1 MLQRKQIIVIGSVV
15 VLMGLMLSL
24 DIQGLVKPNEGA
36 AASNASGP
44 AQEAAIVK
52 EVSLEDISL
61 TAKESLNAGLKK
73 QITDLEAQLKNSS
86 ESEKLS
92 IQKQLAQQW
101 DDVNQSTPASF
112 YYELMA
118 EKEPNFDSWLKAG
131 DKFTD
136 AYQQSM
142 DTIVQP
148 ALVQKAISSYQKA
161 DKIKPNTLEVK
172 TGLGIAYVTGT
183 PNPMQGITLLLD
195 VVKQDPKNLK
205 ANLNLGLFSMK
216 SGQFDK
222 AVERFKTVIGIAPS
236 AEAWF
241 YLASSYENMDR
252 KSDAIAAY
260 LKTKEI
266 AADPNMSQF
275 VDRKVNELS
284 N

>member
-1 MLQRKQIIVIGSVV
+1 MLKRKQFIVIGSVV
-15 VLMGLMLSL
+15 ILMGLMLSL
-24 DIQGLVKPNEGA
+24 DIQGLVKPNESAG
-36 AASNASGP
+36 ASNSSVAP
-44 AQEAAIVK
+44 QTAKVK
-52 EVSLEDISL
+52 EISIDDISK
-61 TAKESLNAGLKK
+61 TAKESLNANLKK
-73 QITDLEAQLKNSS
+73 QISDLEAQLKSSS
-86 ESEKLS
+86 ESDKLS

-101 DDVNQSTPASF
+101 DDVNQSAPASF
-112 YYELMA
+112 YYALIA
-118 EKEPNFDSWLKAG
+118 QKEPNFASWLKAG

-142 DTIVQP
+142 DTLVQP
-148 ALVQKAISSYQKA
+148 ALVQKAISSYQNA
-161 DKIKPNTLEVK
+161 YKIKPNTLEVK

-183 PNPMQGITLLLD
+183 PNPMKGITLLLD

-222 AVERFKTVIGIAPS
+222 AVERFKTVIDIAPS

-241 YLASSYENMDR
+241 YLASSYENMDM
-252 KSDAIAAY
+252 KTESIAAY

>member
-1 MLQRKQIIVIGSVV
+1 MLNKKQIIVIGSVAI
-15 VLMGLMLSL
+15 LMGLMLML
-24 DIQGLVKPNEGA
+24 DIQGLVKPGEGE
-36 AASNASGP
+36 ASQA
-44 AQEAAIVK
+44 EATKTENVALNSISLE
-52 EVSLEDISL
+52 EVSKTSMEGL
-61 TAKESLNAGLKK
+61 TANLKSL
-73 QITDLEAQLKNSS
+73 ISDLEAQLKSAS
-86 ESEKLS
+86 DDEKLDLY
-92 IQKQLAQQW
+92 KKLAQQW
-101 DDVNQSTPASF
+101 DDVNLSTPSSL
-112 YYELMA
+112 YYELIA
-118 EKEPNFDSWLKAG
+118 EKQPNFDTWLKAG

-142 DTIVQP
+142 DTLIQP
-148 ALVQKAISSYQKA
+148 VLVQKAISSYQKA

-222 AVERFKTVIGIAPS
+222 AVERFKTVIEIAPS

-241 YLASSYENMDR
+241 YLASSYESMDR
-252 KSDAIAAY
+252 NADAIAAY

-275 VDRKVNELS
+275 VDRKINELS

>member
-1 MLQRKQIIVIGSVV
+1 MLNKKQIIVTGSVV

-24 DIQGLVKPNEGA
+24 DIQGLVKPNESAGA
-36 AASNASGP
+36 TTAASVP
-44 AQEAAIVK
+44 AAVVQS
-52 EVSLEDISL
+52 VSLDEISK
-61 TAKESLNAGLKK
+61 TAKEALNANLKK
-73 QITDLEAQLKNSS
+73 QLSDLEAELKASS
-86 ESEKLS
+86 DEDKLS
-92 IQKQLAQQW
+92 IQKKLAQQW
-101 DDVNQSTPASF
+101 DDVNQPSPAAF
-112 YYELMA
+112 YYELIA
-118 EKEPNFDSWLKAG
+118 EKETNFESWLKAG
-131 DKFTD
+131 DTFTD

-142 DTIVQP
+142 DTLVQP
-148 ALVQKAISSYQKA
+148 ALVQRAIDSYQKA

-195 VVKQDPKNLK
+195 VVKQDPENLK

-222 AVERFKTVIGIAPS
+222 AVERFKTVIAKAPS

-241 YLASSYENMDR
+241 YLASSYENMHL
-252 KSDAIAAY
+252 KTEAIAAY

-266 AADPNMSQF
+266 AADPNMNQF
-275 VDRKVNELS
+275 VDRKINELS

>member
-1 MLQRKQIIVIGSVV
+1 MLNRKQIIVVGSVA

-24 DIQGLVKPNEGA
+24 DIQGLVKPGEGTSATATAPTA
-36 AASNASGP
+36 ATVK
-44 AQEAAIVK
+44 AISLD
-52 EVSLEDISL
+52 EVSL
-61 TAKESLNAGLKK
+61 TAKEGLTASLKS
-73 QITDLEAQLKNSS
+73 QISDLEAQLKSAS
-86 ESEKLS
+86 EGEKLDLY
-92 IQKQLAQQW
+92 KKLAQQW
-101 DDVNQSTPASF
+101 DDVNLSTPSSL
-112 YYELMA
+112 YYEMIA
-118 EKEPNFDSWLKAG
+118 EKAPDFNSWLKAG

-142 DTIVQP
+142 DTLVQP
-148 ALVQKAISSYQKA
+148 ALVQKAISSYQNA
-161 DKIKPNTLEVK
+161 DKIKANTLEVK

-222 AVERFKTVIGIAPS
+222 AVERFKTVIAIAPS

-241 YLASSYENMDR
+241 YLASSYESMN
-252 KSDAIAAY
+252 KNADAIAAY

-275 VDRKVNELS
+275 VDRKINELS

>member
-1 MLQRKQIIVIGSVV
+1 MMLNKKQIIVITSVILLFGFM
-15 VLMGLMLSL
+15 LML
-24 DIQGLVKPNEGA
+24 DIQGLVKPGEGQENESA
-36 AASNASGP
+36 ATTP
-44 AQEAAIVK
+44 APTDVK
-52 EVSLEDISL
+52 SVSLEEVSK
-61 TAKESLNAGLKK
+61 TSMEGLNASLKSL
-73 QITDLEAQLKNSS
+73 ISDLESQLKSAS
-86 ESEKLS
+86 DDEKLELY
-92 IQKQLAQQW
+92 KKLAQQW
-101 DDVNQSTPASF
+101 DDVNLTTPSSL
-112 YYELMA
+112 YYELIA
-118 EKEPNFDSWLKAG
+118 EEEPNFEAWLKAG

-142 DTIVQP
+142 DTLVQP
-148 ALVQKAISSYQKA
+148 VLVQKAINSYQKA
-161 DKIKPNTLEVK
+161 DKLKPNTLEVK
-172 TGLGIAYVTGT
+172 TGLGIAYVSGT

-222 AVERFKTVIGIAPS
+222 AVERFKTVIEIAPS

-241 YLASSYENMDR
+241 YLASSYESMNR
-252 KSDAIAAY
+252 NADAIAAY

-275 VDRKVNELS
+275 VDRKINELS

>member
-1 MLQRKQIIVIGSVV
+1 MI
-15 VLMGLMLSL
+15 
-24 DIQGLVKPNEGA
+24 
-36 AASNASGP
+36 
-44 AQEAAIVK
+44 
-52 EVSLEDISL
+52 
-61 TAKESLNAGLKK
+61 
-73 QITDLEAQLKNSS
+73 
-86 ESEKLS
+86 
-92 IQKQLAQQW
+92 
-101 DDVNQSTPASF
+101 
-112 YYELMA
+112 A
-118 EKEPNFDSWLKAG
+118 EKAPAFDSWLKAG

-142 DTIVQP
+142 DTLVQP
-148 ALVQKAISSYQKA
+148 ALVQKAINSYQKA
-161 DKIKPNTLEVK
+161 DKLKPNTLEVK

-222 AVERFKTVIGIAPS
+222 AVERFKTVIAIAPS

-241 YLASSYENMDR
+241 YLASSFESMD
-252 KSDAIAAY
+252 KKTEAIAAY

-275 VDRKVNELS
+275 VDRKINELS

>member
-1 MLQRKQIIVIGSVV
+1 MLNRKQLIVVGSVA

-24 DIQGLVKPNEGA
+24 DIQGLVKPGEAEGA
-36 AASNASGP
+36 AAKAAAPASST
-44 AQEAAIVK
+44 VK
-52 EVSLEDISL
+52 TILLDEVSQ
-61 TAKESLNAGLKK
+61 TAKEGLTASLKS
-73 QITDLEAQLKNSS
+73 QISDLEAQLKSAS
-86 ESEKLS
+86 EGDKLS
-92 IQKQLAQQW
+92 LYKKLAQQW
-101 DDVNQSTPASF
+101 DDVNLSTPSSL
-112 YYELMA
+112 YYEMIA
-118 EKEPNFDSWLKAG
+118 EKTPDFNSWLKAG

-142 DTIVQP
+142 DTLVQP

-183 PNPMQGITLLLD
+183 PNPMQGITLLLG

-222 AVERFKTVIGIAPS
+222 AVERFKIVIAIAPS

-241 YLASSYENMDR
+241 YLASSYESMD
-252 KSDAIAAY
+252 KNADAIAAY

-275 VDRKVNELS
+275 VDRKINELS

>member
-1 MLQRKQIIVIGSVV
+1 MLNKKQIIVITSVILLFGFM
-15 VLMGLMLSL
+15 LML
-24 DIQGLVKPNEGA
+24 DIQGLVKPGEGQENESA
-36 AASNASGP
+36 ATTP
-44 AQEAAIVK
+44 APTDVK
-52 EVSLEDISL
+52 SVSLEEVSK
-61 TAKESLNAGLKK
+61 TSMEGLNASLKSL
-73 QITDLEAQLKNSS
+73 ISDLESQLKSAS
-86 ESEKLS
+86 DDEKLELY
-92 IQKQLAQQW
+92 KKLAQQW
-101 DDVNQSTPASF
+101 DDVNLTTPSSL
-112 YYELMA
+112 YYELIA
-118 EKEPNFDSWLKAG
+118 EEEPNFEAWLKAG

-142 DTIVQP
+142 DTLVQP
-148 ALVQKAISSYQKA
+148 VLVQKAINSYQKA
-161 DKIKPNTLEVK
+161 DKLKPNTLEVK
-172 TGLGIAYVTGT
+172 TGLGIAYVSGT

-222 AVERFKTVIGIAPS
+222 AVERFKTVIEIAPS

-241 YLASSYENMDR
+241 YLASSYESMNR
-252 KSDAIAAY
+252 NADAIAAY

-275 VDRKVNELS
+275 VDRKINELS

>member
-36 AASNASGP
+36 AANASGT
-44 AQEAAIVK
+44 AQTEKVK

-61 TAKESLNAGLKK
+61 KSKESLNASLKK
-73 QITDLEAQLKNSS
+73 QISDLEAQLKSSS
-86 ESEKLS
+86 ESEKLN

-101 DDVNQSTPASF
+101 DDVNQTTPAAF
-112 YYELMA
+112 YYELIA

-142 DTIVQP
+142 DTLVQP

-222 AVERFKTVIGIAPS
+222 AVERFKTVIDIVPS

-252 KSDAIAAY
+252 KTEAIAAY

-266 AADPNMSQF
+266 A
-275 VDRKVNELS
+275 
-284 N
+284 

>member
-1 MLQRKQIIVIGSVV
+1 MLNRKQIIVIGSVV
-15 VLMGLMLSL
+15 VLMGLLLSL
-24 DIQGLVKPNEGA
+24 DTQGLVKPEENA
-36 AASNASGP
+36 PSSNATATSAP
-44 AQEAAIVK
+44 VK
-52 EVSLEDISL
+52 SVSVDEVSA
-61 TAKESLNAGLKK
+61 TAKEALNASLKK
-73 QITDLEAQLKNSS
+73 QLSDLEAKLKSAS
-86 ESEKLS
+86 EGEKLT

-101 DDVNQSTPASF
+101 DDVNQPTPAAF
-112 YYELMA
+112 YYELIA
-118 EKEPNFDSWLKAG
+118 EKEPNFESWLKAG

-142 DTIVQP
+142 DTLVQP
-148 ALVQKAISSYQKA
+148 ALVQKAISSYQNA

-172 TGLGIAYVTGT
+172 TGLGIAYVSGT

-222 AVERFKTVIGIAPS
+222 AVERFKTVIDVAPS

-241 YLASSYENMDR
+241 YLASSYESMDMNTE
-252 KSDAIAAY
+252 AIAAY

-275 VDRKVNELS
+275 VDRKITELS

>member
-1 MLQRKQIIVIGSVV
+1 MLQRKQIVVIGSVA

-36 AASNASGP
+36 AAANASGT
-44 AQEAAIVK
+44 AQVEKVK

-61 TAKESLNAGLKK
+61 KSKESLNASLKK
-73 QITDLEAQLKNSS
+73 QISDLEAQLKSSS
-86 ESEKLS
+86 ESEKLN

-101 DDVNQSTPASF
+101 DDVNQTTPAAF
-112 YYELMA
+112 YYELIA

-142 DTIVQP
+142 DTLVQP

-222 AVERFKTVIGIAPS
+222 AVERFKTVIDIAPS

-252 KSDAIAAY
+252 KAEAIAAY

-266 AADPNMSQF
+266 AADPNMSTF

>member
-1 MLQRKQIIVIGSVV
+1 MLNKKQIIVITSVT
-15 VLMGLMLSL
+15 LLFGLMLML
-24 DIQGLVKPNEGA
+24 DIQGLVKPGEGEENRSA
-36 AASNASGP
+36 ATTPTPTDVKSISLEEVSKTSMEGLNASL
-44 AQEAAIVK
+44 K
-52 EVSLEDISL
+52 LLIS
-61 TAKESLNAGLKK
+61 
-73 QITDLEAQLKNSS
+73 DLESQLKSAS
-86 ESEKLS
+86 DDEKLELY
-92 IQKQLAQQW
+92 KKLAQQW
-101 DDVNQSTPASF
+101 DDVNLTTPSSL
-112 YYELMA
+112 YYELIA
-118 EKEPNFDSWLKAG
+118 EKEPNFEAWLKAG

-142 DTIVQP
+142 DTLAQP
-148 ALVQKAISSYQKA
+148 ALVQKAINSYQKA
-161 DKIKPNTLEVK
+161 DKLKPNTLEVK
-172 TGLGIAYVTGT
+172 TGLGIAYVSGT

-222 AVERFKTVIGIAPS
+222 AVERFKTVIEIAPS

-241 YLASSYENMDR
+241 YLASSYESMNR
-252 KSDAIAAY
+252 NADAIAAY

-275 VDRKVNELS
+275 VDRKINELS

>member
-15 VLMGLMLSL
+15 ILMGLMLSL

-36 AASNASGP
+36 AANASGP
-44 AQEAAIVK
+44 AKAENVK
-52 EVSLEDISL
+52 EVSLEDVSL
-61 TAKESLNAGLKK
+61 TAKESLNASLKK
-73 QITDLEAQLKNSS
+73 QISDLEAQLKSAA
-86 ESEKLS
+86 ESEKLT
-92 IQKQLAQQW
+92 IEKKLAQQW

-112 YYELMA
+112 YYELIA
-118 EKEPNFDSWLKAG
+118 EKEPSFDSWLKAG

-142 DTIVQP
+142 DTLVQP
-148 ALVQKAISSYQKA
+148 ALVQKSIGSYQKA

-222 AVERFKTVIGIAPS
+222 AVERFKTVIDIAPS

>member
-36 AASNASGP
+36 AAANASGT
-44 AQEAAIVK
+44 AQVEKVK

-61 TAKESLNAGLKK
+61 KSKESLNASLKK
-73 QITDLEAQLKNSS
+73 QISDLEAQLKSSS
-86 ESEKLS
+86 ESEKLN

-101 DDVNQSTPASF
+101 DDVNQTTPAAF
-112 YYELMA
+112 YYELIA

-136 AYQQSM
+136 AYQQNM
-142 DTIVQP
+142 DTLVQP
-148 ALVQKAISSYQKA
+148 TLVQKAISSYQKA

-222 AVERFKTVIGIAPS
+222 AVERFKTVIDIAPS

-252 KSDAIAAY
+252 KAEAIAAY

-266 AADPNMSQF
+266 AADPNMSTF

>member
-1 MLQRKQIIVIGSVV
+1 MLNKKQIIVITSVILLFGFM
-15 VLMGLMLSL
+15 LML
-24 DIQGLVKPNEGA
+24 DIQGLVKPGEGEETQSA
-36 AASNASGP
+36 ATTPTPTDAKSISLEEVSKTSMEGLNASL
-44 AQEAAIVK
+44 K
-52 EVSLEDISL
+52 SLIS
-61 TAKESLNAGLKK
+61 
-73 QITDLEAQLKNSS
+73 DLESQLKSAS
-86 ESEKLS
+86 DDEKLELY
-92 IQKQLAQQW
+92 KKLAQQW
-101 DDVNQSTPASF
+101 DDVNLTTPSSL
-112 YYELMA
+112 YYELIA
-118 EKEPNFDSWLKAG
+118 EKEPNFEAWLKAG

-142 DTIVQP
+142 DTLVQP
-148 ALVQKAISSYQKA
+148 VLVQKAINSYQKA
-161 DKIKPNTLEVK
+161 DKLKSNTLEVK
-172 TGLGIAYVTGT
+172 TGLGIAYVSGT

-222 AVERFKTVIGIAPS
+222 AVERFKTVIEIAPS

-241 YLASSYENMDR
+241 YLASSYESMNR
-252 KSDAIAAY
+252 NADAIAAY

-275 VDRKVNELS
+275 VDRKINELS

>member
-36 AASNASGP
+36 AAANASGP
-44 AQEAAIVK
+44 AQTAKIK

-61 TAKESLNAGLKK
+61 KSKESLNASLKK
-73 QITDLEAQLKNSS
+73 QISDLEAQLKSAS
-86 ESEKLS
+86 ESDKLS
-92 IQKQLAQQW
+92 IEKQLAQQW
-101 DDVNQSTPASF
+101 DDVNQSTPAAF
-112 YYELMA
+112 YYELIA

-142 DTIVQP
+142 DTLVQP

-222 AVERFKTVIGIAPS
+222 AVERFKTVIEIAPS

-252 KSDAIAAY
+252 KTEAIAAY

-266 AADPNMSQF
+266 AADPNMSTF